1 MSHIVQ
7 LQTEVRSEPAVQ
19 AACKRSYTWDLRN
32 EFLFNFPF

>member
-19 AACKRSYTWDLRN
+19 ACKRSYTWDLRN